1 MSPTSFSQLD
11 LENDNAGIPDGF
23 IVISGPD
30 GQRYL
35 VPEFLV
41 SDLNQTILGQMQKKY
56 LGVEKASG
64 SVRCLF

>member
-1 MSPTSFSQLD
+1 MSPTNFNQLD
-11 LENDNAGIPDGF
+11 LGNDNAGIPDGF
-23 IVISGPD
+23 TVIFGPD

-41 SDLNQTILGQMQKKY
+41 SDMNQTILGQMQKKD

-64 SVRCLF
+64 SVRCLI